1 MRAKRFKRYDTA
13 LIKTLILDI
22 ETFPTQ
28 AYTWGLYNQNI
39 GINQII
45 KPGGPVSWA
54 AKWYG
59 KDEVEYS
66 SLNMATYEEMMYGI
80 WELLNE
86 ADEVVGWNSNSFDL
100 KHLNAAFAVLG
111 FGPPSPYKKVDLM
124 RVVKKNMKFV
134 SNKLDFVSGQFNVGH
149 KLEHEG
155 FGLWVKCMAGN
166 KKAWKQFEEYNIQD
180 VLLTERMYEKLKG
193 WIGGGVN
200 RSNVANGHVC
210 PECGSTHL
218 NAHGYAF
225 TNTMKYRRYQCMNC
239 GAPSRQRVAEKEDRS
254 QQLVRVAT

>member
-1 MRAKRFKRYDTA
+1 MRASRFKRCDTA

-22 ETFPTQ
+22 ETFPSE
-28 AYTWGLYNQNI
+28 AYVWSLFDQFVTLDRLI
-39 GINQII
+39 R
-45 KPGGPVSWA
+45 PGGVASWA

-59 KDEVEYS
+59 SDEVEYS
-66 SLNMATYEEMMYGI
+66 SVNMATYEEMMYGV

-86 ADEVVGWNSNSFDL
+86 ADEVVTWNGNSFDL

-111 FGPPSPYKKVDLM
+111 FGPPSPYKRVDLM

-134 SNKLDFVSGQFNVGH
+134 SNKLDFVSGQFAVGK

-155 FGLWVKCMAGN
+155 FKLWVKCMKGE
-166 KKAWKQFEEYNIQD
+166 KKAWKQFEEYNIED
-180 VLLTERMYEKLKG
+180 VLLTERMYEKLRG
-193 WIGGGVN
+193 WIHCGVN
-200 RSNVANGHVC
+200 RSNVSSGFVC
-210 PECGSTHL
+210 PECGSSHL

-225 TNTMKYRRYQCMNC
+225 TGTMKYRRYQCMNC
-239 GAPSRQRVAEKEDRS
+239 GAWARQRVSEKEDRS